1 MGLLLAGFGLLR
13 FRSSG
18 APAAERRE
26 AEPEA
31 VVNVRYGFSLV
42 LSEPAERIEL
52 TDRTGSRLFEGGQS
66 GPLSGTLELPHDGA
80 IFVTIHWR
88 NEPSAGEMRF
98 AKLTLDPPG
107 KQSLIRY
114 FEAPGDIED
123 VWELPSA

>member
-1 MGLLLAGFGLLR
+1 MGLLLAGWGLLR
-13 FRSSG
+13 FRTSG
-18 APAAERRE
+18 TPAAELRE

-52 TDRTGSRLFEGGQS
+52 TDRTGARLFAGGQS
-66 GPLSGTLELPHDGA
+66 GPLSGMLELPQDGA
-80 IFVTIHWR
+80 IFVTIHWS
-88 NEPSAGEMRF
+88 NEPAAGETHF
-98 AKLTLDPPG
+98 AKLTLEPPG
-107 KQSLIRY
+107 KPSLVRY